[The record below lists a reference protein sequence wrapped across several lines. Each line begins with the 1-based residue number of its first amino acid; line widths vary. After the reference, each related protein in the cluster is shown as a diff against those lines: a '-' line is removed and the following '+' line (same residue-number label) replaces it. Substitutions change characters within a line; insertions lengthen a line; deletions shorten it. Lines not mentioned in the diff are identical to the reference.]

1 MRTEDAIIKQARER
15 EQHYLDSITAHPDSP
30 RRFGDFLLYLEDNL
44 LDVREFAKMRGVNF
58 QRCAE
63 TYIETVVQ
71 SWCKNVHSGD
81 VSATKL
87 RQKLHAILKVL

>member
-1 MRTEDAIIKQARER
+1 
-15 EQHYLDSITAHPDSP
+15 
-30 RRFGDFLLYLEDNL
+30 
-44 LDVREFAKMRGVNF
+44 VRELAKMRGVDF

-71 SWCKNVHSGD
+71 SWCKNVHGGD
-81 VSATKL
+81 VSAAKS